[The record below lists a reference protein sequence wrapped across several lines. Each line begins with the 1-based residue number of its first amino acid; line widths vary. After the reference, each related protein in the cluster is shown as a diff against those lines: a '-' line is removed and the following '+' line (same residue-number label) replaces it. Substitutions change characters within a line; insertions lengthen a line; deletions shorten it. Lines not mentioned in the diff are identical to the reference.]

1 MRDASMNEIV
11 STLERPSNTKRLLK
25 ISVSSSLIAEKEGEL
40 LRRYSKEISIDG
52 FRKGKVP
59 IFVIKKKFGNAL
71 KGEAIEDVCRD
82 AYTKVVREKG
92 IFPLTR
98 AEIDNIERGE
108 DTLSFTASFEVMP
121 EVNVDYKDIVV
132 ELPIPKVT
140 DKDVDRLIEEMRISY
155 ATYIPVVRVSTPGDY
170 LVIDYD
176 YLKEEKGVL
185 RPEKVTNFGFILG
198 SDVVPKEFSKELIG
212 KRTGESVRASVRYP
226 IDYKESSVAGRDV
239 TYRVIINEVKE
250 VRLPSVDDEFARVC
264 GFENIK
270 ELREYARKS
279 LFEKVDAQVKEIL
292 PELVLGK
299 VIESH
304 QFDPP
309 KVFIDI
315 AYEEWQ
321 DDVKKEKIEP
331 IDEKK
336 MKERAV
342 WDAKARVIL
351 SIIADEENLTVTDEE
366 VKKTLRKS
374 LSPAETRSILENADR
389 REYIRA
395 YIRRGKALDLIVSQ
409 ARVKYAEK
417 ADRHKAEDHGL
428 ITSNMR

>member
-198 SDVVPKEFSKELIG
+198 SDVVPK
-212 KRTGESVRASVRYP
+212 
-226 IDYKESSVAGRDV
+226 
-239 TYRVIINEVKE
+239 
-250 VRLPSVDDEFARVC
+250 
-264 GFENIK
+264 
-270 ELREYARKS
+270 
-279 LFEKVDAQVKEIL
+279 
-292 PELVLGK
+292 
-299 VIESH
+299 
-304 QFDPP
+304 
-309 KVFIDI
+309 
-315 AYEEWQ
+315 
-321 DDVKKEKIEP
+321 
-331 IDEKK
+331 
-336 MKERAV
+336 
-342 WDAKARVIL
+342 
-351 SIIADEENLTVTDEE
+351 
-366 VKKTLRKS
+366 
-374 LSPAETRSILENADR
+374 
-389 REYIRA
+389 
-395 YIRRGKALDLIVSQ
+395 
-409 ARVKYAEK
+409 
-417 ADRHKAEDHGL
+417 
-428 ITSNMR
+428 